1 MGYIKNCDGEHCSEC
16 KDYTNQINVESYNT
30 QISNCKIIED
40 MVKEFAN
47 GNTATV
53 IDLNGDTFKEI
64 K

>member
-16 KDYTNQINVESYNT
+16 KDYTNQIDIKNYNA
-30 QISNCKIIED
+30 QINNCKIFEG